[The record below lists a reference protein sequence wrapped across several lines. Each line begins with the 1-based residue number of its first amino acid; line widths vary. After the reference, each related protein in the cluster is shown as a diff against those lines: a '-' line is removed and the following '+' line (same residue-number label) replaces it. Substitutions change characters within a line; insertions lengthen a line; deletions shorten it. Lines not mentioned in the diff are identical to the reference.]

1 MIQSML
7 GTIKGRLSAGLSLMC
22 MLIVLSGILS
32 LYYVN
37 QLENQLNQLSD
48 EVVPVMETTDDL
60 IANLWESAKVA
71 NEILAS
77 EEIPELKARA
87 AEIKE
92 LAKLFDDTEQELL
105 TLISKPERVALIK
118 KASTEQDEFLSHA
131 LKMSEQKLIELEKEI
146 ISEKLLDEFDSSG
159 AKLIS
164 MLDEFAVEN
173 EEEMQKAED
182 EGDALVARGGSASAV
197 NDVLGSLFESD
208 YPVVEAALKLQRLVI
223 EMQDTSGEYLAEED
237 PANLP
242 NIQKEFEALAK
253 QADEYFTVL
262 TNLAESDEDKEDA
275 KVLIASFNNWVTSA
289 NNEDALFDSYRDQL
303 SAEALADQL
312 TEELEV
318 DVDNADAYFEEI
330 AEEAD
335 AFSDNADEK
344 AAEVLNQAFFGI
356 LSLTAIAIVIGA
368 LVLIVSYKTVLAPI
382 DTLLNSMESIAE
394 GEGDLTQRVD
404 ASSQDELGQLARAFN
419 QFVYKVQVLVQE
431 ISTATNEIV
440 DSTDRQRDISIRSKE
455 AILQQGTETDSVA
468 TAMNEI
474 TVTAQE
480 VARSA
485 ANAAQSTDEASNET
499 KAAKSVVQ
507 QSISSVQQLASEV
520 EKSSQVI
527 GALATDVVE
536 ISKVLDVIGGIA
548 EQTNL
553 LALNAAIEA
562 ARAGEQ
568 GRGFAVVAD
577 EVRSLA
583 ARTQQSTAEINA
595 MIERLQKGSQG
606 AVDAMKQSKEFGNSS
621 VASSQE
627 AGQSLDVVFSSMDT
641 INDMNTQIAT
651 AAEEQT
657 TTMEDINRNINSIV
671 QISQQTMEASEES
684 MEVSQSLAR
693 LGEQLRSLVNQFKY

>member
-77 EEIPELKARA
+77 EEIPELKART

-105 TLISKPERVALIK
+105 TLISKPEQVALIK

-606 AVDAMKQSKEFGNSS
+606 AVDVMKQSKEFGNSS

>member
-77 EEIPELKARA
+77 EEIPELKART

-105 TLISKPERVALIK
+105 TLISKPEQVALIK

-335 AFSDNADEK
+335 TFSDNADEK

-671 QISQQTMEASEES
+671 QISQQTMEASEDS

>member
-1 MIQSML
+1 
-7 GTIKGRLSAGLSLMC
+7 
-22 MLIVLSGILS
+22 
-32 LYYVN
+32 
-37 QLENQLNQLSD
+37 
-48 EVVPVMETTDDL
+48 
-60 IANLWESAKVA
+60 
-71 NEILAS
+71 
-77 EEIPELKARA
+77 
-87 AEIKE
+87 
-92 LAKLFDDTEQELL
+92 
-105 TLISKPERVALIK
+105 
-118 KASTEQDEFLSHA
+118 
-131 LKMSEQKLIELEKEI
+131 
-146 ISEKLLDEFDSSG
+146 
-159 AKLIS
+159 
-164 MLDEFAVEN
+164 
-173 EEEMQKAED
+173 
-182 EGDALVARGGSASAV
+182 
-197 NDVLGSLFESD
+197 
-208 YPVVEAALKLQRLVI
+208 
-223 EMQDTSGEYLAEED
+223 
-237 PANLP
+237 
-242 NIQKEFEALAK
+242 
-253 QADEYFTVL
+253 
-262 TNLAESDEDKEDA
+262 
-275 KVLIASFNNWVTSA
+275 
-289 NNEDALFDSYRDQL
+289 
-303 SAEALADQL
+303 
-312 TEELEV
+312 
-318 DVDNADAYFEEI
+318 
-330 AEEAD
+330 
-335 AFSDNADEK
+335 
-344 AAEVLNQAFFGI
+344 
-356 LSLTAIAIVIGA
+356 
-368 LVLIVSYKTVLAPI
+368 
-382 DTLLNSMESIAE
+382 MESIAE

>member
-77 EEIPELKARA
+77 EEIPELKART

-105 TLISKPERVALIK
+105 TLISKPEQVALIK

-440 DSTDRQRDISIRSKE
+440 DSTDRQRDISVRSKE

>member
-1 MIQSML
+1 MQSIL
-7 GTIKGRLSAGLSLMC
+7 GTIRGRLTAGLTLMGA
-22 MLIVLSGILS
+22 LILISGALS
-32 LYYVN
+32 LFYVN

-182 EGDALVARGGSASAV
+182 EGDALVARGGSASDV

-440 DSTDRQRDISIRSKE
+440 DSTDRQRDISVRSKE

>member
-77 EEIPELKARA
+77 EEIPELKART

-105 TLISKPERVALIK
+105 TLISKPEQVALIK

-253 QADEYFTVL
+253 QADEHFTVL

>member
-77 EEIPELKARA
+77 EEIPELKART

-105 TLISKPERVALIK
+105 TLISKPEQVALIK

-253 QADEYFTVL
+253 QADEHFTVL

-440 DSTDRQRDISIRSKE
+440 DSTDRQRDISVRSKE

>member
-7 GTIKGRLSAGLSLMC
+7 GTIKGRLSVGLSLMC

-77 EEIPELKARA
+77 EEIPELKART

-693 LGEQLRSLVNQFKY
+693 LGEQLRSLVNQFKF

>member
-77 EEIPELKARA
+77 EEIPELKART

-105 TLISKPERVALIK
+105 TLISKPEQVALIK

-335 AFSDNADEK
+335 TFSDNADEK

>member
-1 MIQSML
+1 MQSIL
-7 GTIKGRLSAGLSLMC
+7 GTIRGRLTAGLTLMGA
-22 MLIVLSGILS
+22 LILISGALS
-32 LYYVN
+32 LFYVN

>member
-77 EEIPELKARA
+77 EEIPELKART

-440 DSTDRQRDISIRSKE
+440 DSTDRQRDISVRSKE

-693 LGEQLRSLVNQFKY
+693 LGEQLRSLVNQFKF

>member
-77 EEIPELKARA
+77 EEIPELKART

>member
-1 MIQSML
+1 MQSIL
-7 GTIKGRLSAGLSLMC
+7 GTIRGRLTAGLTLMGA
-22 MLIVLSGILS
+22 LILISGALS
-32 LYYVN
+32 LFYVN

-77 EEIPELKARA
+77 EEIPELKART
-87 AEIKE
+87 AEVKE

-105 TLISKPERVALIK
+105 TLISKPERIALIK
-118 KASTEQDEFLSHA
+118 KASTEQDEFFAHA

-146 ISEKLLDEFDSSG
+146 ISEKLLDEFDSAG
-159 AKLIS
+159 AELIT
-164 MLDEFAVEN
+164 MLDEFAIEN

-182 EGDALVARGGSASAV
+182 EGDALVSRGASASAV

-237 PANLP
+237 PNNLP

-253 QADEYFTVL
+253 QADEYFVVL
-262 TNLAESDEDKEDA
+262 TDLAESEEDKEDA
-275 KVLIASFNNWVTSA
+275 KVLIASFNNWVTGA

-368 LVLIVSYKTVLAPI
+368 LVLFISYKTVLAPI

-404 ASSQDELGQLARAFN
+404 ASSKDELGQLARAFN
-419 QFVYKVQVLVQE
+419 QFVYKVQMLVKE
-431 ISTATNEIV
+431 ISAATDEIV
-440 DSTDRQRDISIRSKE
+440 NSTDRQRDISIRSKE
-455 AILQQGTETDSVA
+455 AIVQQGTETDSVA

-499 KAAKSVVQ
+499 KAAQNVVQ
-507 QSISSVQQLASEV
+507 LSIQSVQQLANEVDKSSEV
-520 EKSSQVI
+520 I
-527 GALATDVVE
+527 GSLATDVVE

-583 ARTQQSTAEINA
+583 ARTQASTAEINN
-595 MIERLQKGSQG
+595 MIERLQKGSRG
-606 AVDAMKQSKEFGNSS
+606 AVDAMKQSKEFGDSS
-621 VASSQE
+621 VANSEE

-651 AAEEQT
+651 AAEQQT
-657 TTMEDINRNINSIV
+657 ATMEDINRNINSIV
-671 QISQQTMEASEES
+671 QISQQTMDASEES
-684 MEVSQSLAR
+684 MQVSQGLAN
-693 LGEQLRSLVNQFKY
+693 LGEQLKQLVNQFKY

>member
-1 MIQSML
+1 
-7 GTIKGRLSAGLSLMC
+7 

-77 EEIPELKARA
+77 EEIPELKART

-105 TLISKPERVALIK
+105 TLISKPEQVALIK

-440 DSTDRQRDISIRSKE
+440 DSTDRQRDISVRSKE

>member
-7 GTIKGRLSAGLSLMC
+7 GTIKGRLSVGLSLMC

>member
-77 EEIPELKARA
+77 EEIPELKART

-105 TLISKPERVALIK
+105 TLISKPEQVALIK

>member
-48 EVVPVMETTDDL
+48 EVVPVMETRDDL

-77 EEIPELKARA
+77 EEIPELKART

-105 TLISKPERVALIK
+105 TLISKPEQVALIK

-275 KVLIASFNNWVTSA
+275 KVLIASFSNWVTSA

>member
-1 MIQSML
+1 
-7 GTIKGRLSAGLSLMC
+7 
-22 MLIVLSGILS
+22 
-32 LYYVN
+32 
-37 QLENQLNQLSD
+37 
-48 EVVPVMETTDDL
+48 METTDDL

-77 EEIPELKARA
+77 EEIPELKART
-87 AEIKE
+87 AEVKE

-105 TLISKPERVALIK
+105 TLISKPERIALIK
-118 KASTEQDEFLSHA
+118 KASTEQDEFFSHA
-131 LKMSEQKLIELEKEI
+131 LQMSGQKLIELEKEI
-146 ISEKLLDEFDSSG
+146 ISGKLLDEFDSAG
-159 AKLIS
+159 AELIT
-164 MLDEFAVEN
+164 MLDEFAIEN

-182 EGDALVARGGSASAV
+182 EGDALVARGASASAV

-237 PANLP
+237 PTNLP

-253 QADEYFTVL
+253 QADEYFVVL
-262 TNLAESDEDKEDA
+262 TDLAESEEDKEDA
-275 KVLIASFNNWVTSA
+275 KVLIASFNNWVTGA
-289 NNEDALFDSYRDQL
+289 NNEDALFDSYRDQLSAEALADQL

-368 LVLIVSYKTVLAPI
+368 LVLFISYKTVLAPI

-404 ASSQDELGQLARAFN
+404 ASSKDELGQLAGAFN
-419 QFVYKVQVLVQE
+419 QFVYKVQMLVKE
-431 ISTATNEIV
+431 ISAATDEIV
-440 DSTDRQRDISIRSKE
+440 NSTDRQRDISIRSKE
-455 AILQQGTETDSVA
+455 AIVQQGTETDSVA

-499 KAAKSVVQ
+499 KAAQNVVQ
-507 QSISSVQQLASEV
+507 LSIQSVQQLANEVDKSSEV
-520 EKSSQVI
+520 I
-527 GALATDVVE
+527 GSLATDVVE

-583 ARTQQSTAEINA
+583 ARTQTSTAEINN
-595 MIERLQKGSQG
+595 MIERLQKGSRG
-606 AVDAMKQSKEFGNSS
+606 AVDAMTQSKEFGDSS
-621 VASSQE
+621 VANSEE

-651 AAEEQT
+651 AAEQQT
-657 TTMEDINRNINSIV
+657 ATMEDINRNINSIV
-671 QISQQTMEASEES
+671 QISQQTMDASEES
-684 MEVSQSLAR
+684 MQVSQSLAN
-693 LGEQLRSLVNQFKY
+693 LGEQLKKLVNQFKY

>member
-1 MIQSML
+1 
-7 GTIKGRLSAGLSLMC
+7 

-77 EEIPELKARA
+77 EEIPELKART

-105 TLISKPERVALIK
+105 TLISKPEQVALIK

-335 AFSDNADEK
+335 TFSDNADEK

>member
-1 MIQSML
+1 
-7 GTIKGRLSAGLSLMC
+7 
-22 MLIVLSGILS
+22 
-32 LYYVN
+32 
-37 QLENQLNQLSD
+37 
-48 EVVPVMETTDDL
+48 
-60 IANLWESAKVA
+60 
-71 NEILAS
+71 
-77 EEIPELKARA
+77 
-87 AEIKE
+87 
-92 LAKLFDDTEQELL
+92 
-105 TLISKPERVALIK
+105 
-118 KASTEQDEFLSHA
+118 
-131 LKMSEQKLIELEKEI
+131 
-146 ISEKLLDEFDSSG
+146 
-159 AKLIS
+159 
-164 MLDEFAVEN
+164 
-173 EEEMQKAED
+173 
-182 EGDALVARGGSASAV
+182 
-197 NDVLGSLFESD
+197 
-208 YPVVEAALKLQRLVI
+208 
-223 EMQDTSGEYLAEED
+223 MQDTSGEYLAEED

-335 AFSDNADEK
+335 TFSDNADEK

>member
-1 MIQSML
+1 ML

-77 EEIPELKARA
+77 EEIPELKART

-105 TLISKPERVALIK
+105 TLISKPEQVALIK

-335 AFSDNADEK
+335 TFSDNADEK

>member
-1 MIQSML
+1 
-7 GTIKGRLSAGLSLMC
+7 

>member
-1 MIQSML
+1 ML

-48 EVVPVMETTDDL
+48 EVVPVMETRDDL

-77 EEIPELKARA
+77 EEIPELKART

-105 TLISKPERVALIK
+105 TLISKPEQVALIK

-275 KVLIASFNNWVTSA
+275 KVLIASFSNWVTSA

>member
-7 GTIKGRLSAGLSLMC
+7 GTIKGRLSVGLSLMC

-105 TLISKPERVALIK
+105 TLISKPEQVALIK